1 MSSEGASGE
10 GDDDGDAGEPL
21 FREHKLSK
29 TDSLA
34 SIAIRYG
41 VTTRDIKRANGGV
54 ITDATLHA
62 RASLRIPRT
71 SLAEGAP
78 LPGGGGVS
86 GAAKPI
92 ATKQAAMTPA
102 LAKMREYYGTA
113 KREESPPPET
123 SGRAGTERD
132 GGEAQHA
139 FAGGAQVAKKI
150 ARTASHGNLDNHP
163 DAAEPV
169 ASSSADRSTHEG
181 GGSKYGSA
189 LSGGA
194 MPATAFQGRDRA
206 LMSPPKPPSGP
217 PARGGRR
224 TRGERLL
231 RRAEEV
237 RSRAGNAAAHRRVA
251 RTRTRVGELWKPS
264 SIRERRCGCGFRW
277 GRGVEPPGGA
287 QGERRLT
294 WAVCVPIL
302 VPSKVKRMISSL
314 ARDARRD
321 GESNASCDVRVVVQ
335 VCARLVVDANAS
347 LSLPLGASSSY
358 RVGMVHG
365 SSSSRC
371 ATVLE
376 SVSPSLV
383 SRRRLLTLAFS
394 SPLSGAW

>member
-113 KREESPPPET
+113 RREESPPPET

-139 FAGGAQVAKKI
+139 FAGGAQDV
-150 ARTASHGNLDNHP
+150 
-163 DAAEPV
+163 
-169 ASSSADRSTHEG
+169 
-181 GGSKYGSA
+181 
-189 LSGGA
+189 GGA
-194 MPATAFQGRDRA
+194 LGRD
-206 LMSPPKPPSGP
+206 
-217 PARGGRR
+217 
-224 TRGERLL
+224 
-231 RRAEEV
+231 
-237 RSRAGNAAAHRRVA
+237 
-251 RTRTRVGELWKPS
+251 
-264 SIRERRCGCGFRW
+264 
-277 GRGVEPPGGA
+277 
-287 QGERRLT
+287 
-294 WAVCVPIL
+294 
-302 VPSKVKRMISSL
+302 
-314 ARDARRD
+314 
-321 GESNASCDVRVVVQ
+321 
-335 VCARLVVDANAS
+335 
-347 LSLPLGASSSY
+347 
-358 RVGMVHG
+358 
-365 SSSSRC
+365 
-371 ATVLE
+371 
-376 SVSPSLV
+376 
-383 SRRRLLTLAFS
+383 
-394 SPLSGAW
+394 

>member
-1 MSSEGASGE
+1 MESGHACRREGLLTRIARRRAHVLRGGVRR

-78 LPGGGGVS
+78 SPGGGGVS

-139 FAGGAQVAKKI
+139 FAA
-150 ARTASHGNLDNHP
+150 ARRWP
-163 DAAEPV
+163 R
-169 ASSSADRSTHEG
+169 RSRG
-181 GGSKYGSA
+181 R
-189 LSGGA
+189 
-194 MPATAFQGRDRA
+194 PATETSTTIPTPPNPSRPRPPTGRPTKA
-206 LMSPPKPPSGP
+206 
-217 PARGGRR
+217 
-224 TRGERLL
+224 
-231 RRAEEV
+231 
-237 RSRAGNAAAHRRVA
+237 
-251 RTRTRVGELWKPS
+251 VGANT
-264 SIRERRCGCGFRW
+264 
-277 GRGVEPPGGA
+277 A
-287 QGERRLT
+287 QR
-294 WAVCVPIL
+294 
-302 VPSKVKRMISSL
+302 
-314 ARDARRD
+314 
-321 GESNASCDVRVVVQ
+321 
-335 VCARLVVDANAS
+335 
-347 LSLPLGASSSY
+347 
-358 RVGMVHG
+358 
-365 SSSSRC
+365 
-371 ATVLE
+371 
-376 SVSPSLV
+376 
-383 SRRRLLTLAFS
+383 
-394 SPLSGAW
+394 

>member
-1 MSSEGASGE
+1 MSSGVASVG
-10 GDDDGDAGEPL
+10 GDDDDGGSAGEPL
-21 FREHKLSK
+21 FREHKLCK

-92 ATKQAAMTPA
+92 ATRQAAMTPA

-132 GGEAQHA
+132 GGEAQRA

-206 LMSPPKPPSGP
+206 LMSPPKPPSGSGP
-217 PARGGRR
+217 PAASTGGRAAGAFFFDAVKKFAR
-224 TRGERLL
+224 APGAPQLTGASLGLGLASGSSGNL
-231 RRAEEV
+231 RRTA
-237 RSRAGNAAAHRRVA
+237 SGGGGGGSG
-251 RTRTRVGELWKPS
+251 VGF
-264 SIRERRCGCGFRW
+264 G
-277 GRGVEPPGGA
+277 GGA
-287 QGERRLT
+287 
-294 WAVCVPIL
+294 A
-302 VPSKVKRMISSL
+302 
-314 ARDARRD
+314 
-321 GESNASCDVRVVVQ
+321 SN
-335 VCARLVVDANAS
+335 
-347 LSLPLGASSSY
+347 LPAG
-358 RVGMVHG
+358 RKGKG
-365 SSSSRC
+365 D
-371 ATVLE
+371 
-376 SVSPSLV
+376 
-383 SRRRLLTLAFS
+383 
-394 SPLSGAW
+394 

>member
-132 GGEAQHA
+132 GGEAQRA

-194 MPATAFQGRDRA
+194 MPATA
-206 LMSPPKPPSGP
+206 
-217 PARGGRR
+217 
-224 TRGERLL
+224 
-231 RRAEEV
+231 
-237 RSRAGNAAAHRRVA
+237 
-251 RTRTRVGELWKPS
+251 
-264 SIRERRCGCGFRW
+264 
-277 GRGVEPPGGA
+277 
-287 QGERRLT
+287 
-294 WAVCVPIL
+294 
-302 VPSKVKRMISSL
+302 
-314 ARDARRD
+314 
-321 GESNASCDVRVVVQ
+321 
-335 VCARLVVDANAS
+335 
-347 LSLPLGASSSY
+347 
-358 RVGMVHG
+358 
-365 SSSSRC
+365 
-371 ATVLE
+371 
-376 SVSPSLV
+376 
-383 SRRRLLTLAFS
+383 
-394 SPLSGAW
+394 

>member
-163 DAAEPV
+163 
-169 ASSSADRSTHEG
+169 
-181 GGSKYGSA
+181 
-189 LSGGA
+189 
-194 MPATAFQGRDRA
+194 
-206 LMSPPKPPSGP
+206 
-217 PARGGRR
+217 GRR
-224 TRGERLL
+224 TRRVLVRRPVDPRRRWEQIRLSAERRGDARDGVPGKRPRAHVPSETPVGSARR
-231 RRAEEV
+231 RRA
-237 RSRAGNAAAHRRVA
+237 
-251 RTRTRVGELWKPS
+251 
-264 SIRERRCGCGFRW
+264 
-277 GRGVEPPGGA
+277 
-287 QGERRLT
+287 
-294 WAVCVPIL
+294 
-302 VPSKVKRMISSL
+302 
-314 ARDARRD
+314 
-321 GESNASCDVRVVVQ
+321 
-335 VCARLVVDANAS
+335 
-347 LSLPLGASSSY
+347 
-358 RVGMVHG
+358 
-365 SSSSRC
+365 
-371 ATVLE
+371 
-376 SVSPSLV
+376 
-383 SRRRLLTLAFS
+383 
-394 SPLSGAW
+394 

>member
-102 LAKMREYYGTA
+102 LARMREYYGTA

-132 GGEAQHA
+132 GGEAQRA

-217 PARGGRR
+217 PAAAGGGRAASGFFDALKKFAR
-224 TRGERLL
+224 APGTPQLTGASLGLGLASGSSGNL
-231 RRAEEV
+231 RRSA
-237 RSRAGNAAAHRRVA
+237 SGG
-251 RTRTRVGELWKPS
+251 VGV
-264 SIRERRCGCGFRW
+264 GF
-277 GRGVEPPGGA
+277 GGGA
-287 QGERRLT
+287 
-294 WAVCVPIL
+294 A
-302 VPSKVKRMISSL
+302 SSL
-314 ARDARRD
+314 QAGRKGKGD
-321 GESNASCDVRVVVQ
+321 
-335 VCARLVVDANAS
+335 
-347 LSLPLGASSSY
+347 
-358 RVGMVHG
+358 
-365 SSSSRC
+365 
-371 ATVLE
+371 
-376 SVSPSLV
+376 
-383 SRRRLLTLAFS
+383 
-394 SPLSGAW
+394 

>member
-113 KREESPPPET
+113 RREESLPARDERPCGNRARRRRGPARLR
-123 SGRAGTERD
+123 GRRAGGQEDRAD
-132 GGEAQHA
+132 GQPRKPR
-139 FAGGAQVAKKI
+139 QPSRRR
-150 ARTASHGNLDNHP
+150 RTRRVLVRR
-163 DAAEPV
+163 PV
-169 ASSSADRSTHEG
+169 DPRSAP
-181 GGSKYGSA
+181 GSKYGSA

-194 MPATAFQGRDRA
+194 MPATAFREET
-206 LMSPPKPPSGP
+206 
-217 PARGGRR
+217 ARSCPLRNPCR
-224 TRGERLL
+224 VRPR
-231 RRAEEV
+231 RRA
-237 RSRAGNAAAHRRVA
+237 
-251 RTRTRVGELWKPS
+251 
-264 SIRERRCGCGFRW
+264 
-277 GRGVEPPGGA
+277 
-287 QGERRLT
+287 
-294 WAVCVPIL
+294 
-302 VPSKVKRMISSL
+302 
-314 ARDARRD
+314 
-321 GESNASCDVRVVVQ
+321 
-335 VCARLVVDANAS
+335 
-347 LSLPLGASSSY
+347 
-358 RVGMVHG
+358 
-365 SSSSRC
+365 
-371 ATVLE
+371 
-376 SVSPSLV
+376 
-383 SRRRLLTLAFS
+383 
-394 SPLSGAW
+394 

>member
-113 KREESPPPET
+113 RREESPPPET

-217 PARGGRR
+217 PAAAGVGRAASGFLDALKKFAR
-224 TRGERLL
+224 APGTPQLTGASPGLGLASGSSGNL
-231 RRAEEV
+231 RRSA
-237 RSRAGNAAAHRRVA
+237 SGG
-251 RTRTRVGELWKPS
+251 VGV
-264 SIRERRCGCGFRW
+264 GF
-277 GRGVEPPGGA
+277 GGGA
-287 QGERRLT
+287 
-294 WAVCVPIL
+294 A
-302 VPSKVKRMISSL
+302 SSL
-314 ARDARRD
+314 PAGRKGKGD
-321 GESNASCDVRVVVQ
+321 
-335 VCARLVVDANAS
+335 
-347 LSLPLGASSSY
+347 
-358 RVGMVHG
+358 
-365 SSSSRC
+365 
-371 ATVLE
+371 
-376 SVSPSLV
+376 
-383 SRRRLLTLAFS
+383 
-394 SPLSGAW
+394 